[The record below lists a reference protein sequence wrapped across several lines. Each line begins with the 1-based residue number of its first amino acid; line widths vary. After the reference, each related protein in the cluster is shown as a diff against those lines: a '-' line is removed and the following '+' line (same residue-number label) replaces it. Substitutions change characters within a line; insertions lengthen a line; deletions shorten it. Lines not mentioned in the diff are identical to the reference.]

1 MPGERPWTGSPLR
14 CAPSSRGRG
23 TQLVATPHTLSVR
36 RSLRTF
42 LDQVGLT
49 AGDAVVCGV
58 SGGGDSVAL
67 AAACVAA
74 GLDVTTVTV
83 DHGLQDGSAS
93 VAARTAALC
102 TDLGA
107 HACTV
112 PVTVEGSGEAP
123 ARSARYAALGE
134 VAAGRPVL
142 VAHTADDDAEGLL
155 LSLARGSGTGSLA
168 GLRAVT
174 HDHPVVA
181 AGAAWLGRPLLG
193 VARADTQG
201 SCAELG
207 LPVWHDPHNESPEI
221 IRSRVRH
228 ELLPLAQEIL
238 GGHVDSNLARS
249 ARLLREDADELDAQ
263 AVRILEQARGRIDRA
278 AVGVPPGLQV
288 SVLESAPAPLRR
300 RVIRQWLAETAGPL
314 TSRHLDM
321 VDALVTDWH
330 GQGPVAV
337 PWPPQP
343 ADNKLS
349 EAPSTMGTTRRLVV
363 RRRRT
368 DTGSQL
374 ELDRT
379 AGVS

>member
-1 MPGERPWTGSPLR
+1 M
-14 CAPSSRGRG
+14 
-23 TQLVATPHTLSVR
+23 
-36 RSLRTF
+36 
-42 LDQVGLT
+42 
-49 AGDAVVCGV
+49 
-58 SGGGDSVAL
+58 AL

-74 GLDVTTVTV
+74 RLDVTTVTV

-193 VARADTQG
+193 VAGADTQG

-207 LPVWHDPHNESPEI
+207 LPVWHDPHDESPEI

-249 ARLLREDADELDAQ
+249 ARPLREDADELDAQ

-278 AVGVPPGLQV
+278 AVGVPTGAAGFCPGVGAGTAAPPGGQAV
-288 SVLESAPAPLRR
+288 ARGDGRTTDVPAPGHGGRTGHR
-300 RVIRQWLAETAGPL
+300 LARPGAGGG
-314 TSRHLDM
+314 
-321 VDALVTDWH
+321 ALAATTG
-330 GQGPVAV
+330 GQ
-337 PWPPQP
+337 
-343 ADNKLS
+343 
-349 EAPSTMGTTRRLVV
+349 
-363 RRRRT
+363 
-368 DTGSQL
+368 
-374 ELDRT
+374 
-379 AGVS
+379 